1 MNGACV
7 TTFNE
12 YAVVAENRLTVIPE
26 DSDLEVSALY
36 GCAVTTGFGVVLNNA
51 RLRIGESVAVYG
63 AGGIGLNVVQAAALV
78 SAYPVIA
85 VDLHD
90 AKLRL
95 ALELGAT
102 HVINASREDAVKAI
116 RTIAGTRGIDC
127 FIDNTGLPAV
137 IDKGH
142 ELTAPQGRVVLV
154 GAPKHGS
161 EIEVPAHGGE
171 AIPQA
176 DIPRY
181 QNLFR
186 HGRLKLKE
194 LITDRFPL
202 AEINT
207 ALDKMRGGLIA
218 GRCLLEINPP

>member
-1 MNGACV
+1 
-7 TTFNE
+7 
-12 YAVVAENRLTVIPE
+12 
-26 DSDLEVSALY
+26 
-36 GCAVTTGFGVVLNNA
+36 VTTGFGVVLNTA
-51 RLRIGESVAVYG
+51 RLKIGESVAVYG
-63 AGGIGLNVVQAAALV
+63 VGGIGLNVVQAAALV
-78 SAYPVIA
+78 SAYPIIG

-116 RTIAGTRGIDC
+116 NAIAGTRGIDC
-127 FIDNTGLPAV
+127 FIDNTGLPEV
-137 IDKGH
+137 IENGQR
-142 ELTAPQGRVVLV
+142 LTKSQGRLVQV
-154 GAPKHGS
+154 GAPKNGS
-161 EIEVPAHGGE
+161 DIDTLPHGGE

-194 LITDRFPL
+194 LITHRVPL
-202 AEINT
+202 EEINT
-207 ALDKMRGGLIA
+207 AIARMRSGLIA
-218 GRCLLEINPP
+218 GRCLVEINPP